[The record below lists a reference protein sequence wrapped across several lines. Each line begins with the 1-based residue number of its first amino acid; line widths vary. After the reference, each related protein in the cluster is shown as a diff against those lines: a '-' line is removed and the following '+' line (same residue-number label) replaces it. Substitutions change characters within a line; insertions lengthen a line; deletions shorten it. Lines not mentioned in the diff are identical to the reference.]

1 MIKKLIK
8 ILSFIILILVSSI
21 LYMSLVGI
29 QTEKFNEKIINK
41 ILKINKKIDIDLK
54 DVKFL
59 LDPYNFTVKITT
71 KDPKILLDGNTLQI
85 KILTIN
91 VGLKSLVLKKFLI
104 DDLQISTKQIKL
116 NDVILLARS
125 FKNSTEL
132 FLLDRVI
139 KEGFITVDIKLKFD
153 KEGRVRED
161 YQINGLIKKAKLNF
175 LNKLNAKNLDFKFD
189 IKKNNYFLTEIKTD
203 INSVRL
209 SSPLIE
215 ISEKKDIF
223 SVNGKILSKEKKF
236 NTQELS
242 ILLDKF
248 LKNIDVKEIRFSSIN
263 NFSLNVNKKF
273 KLSNLNIDSTINLD
287 HLILKNN
294 IKNLS
299 SYLPNLDKVIF
310 FENHKVNISYK
321 KDKLKIKGNGQVK
334 INNKSDTIN
343 YQIIKNND
351 QLSFDTKTNI
361 KNSKLLIDF
370 LNYEKKE
377 NSDASILIKGK
388 FKKDDKIIFD
398 LISLEEK
405 NNKISFNNLFLNK
418 KFKIIKIGGFSF
430 NYINDKKIQNH
441 LLLKMKDTNYIIEGK
456 SFDATRL
463 INDVMDSDDEN
474 FSIFSNFN
482 SEINLKIN
490 KIYIDEVNFINN
502 FSGKLNYKNNKIN
515 DLDLKSNFPNNKKI
529 SLSVKTNNQ
538 KETITKLFTDY
549 PKPLIKRYNFI
560 KGFEEGYLDYYS
572 VKKDGTS
579 NSSLVIDNFKV
590 KEVPIFAKLLSLASL
605 QGIADLLT
613 GEGIR
618 FTDFEMKFSNKKG
631 LTNIEEMY
639 AIGPAVSILMD
650 GYIESKNLVSL
661 RGTMVPATTINRSIA
676 SIPLIGDI
684 LIGKKTGEGV
694 FGVSFKIKGSPKNL
708 KATVNPIKTLTPRFI
723 TRTLEKIKKN

>member
-132 FLLDRVI
+132 FLLDKVI
-139 KEGFITVDIKLKFD
+139 KEGFITADIKLKFD

-321 KDKLKIKGNGQVK
+321 KDKLKIRGNGQVK
-334 INNKSDTIN
+334 TNNKSDTIN

-377 NSDASILIKGK
+377 NSDA
-388 FKKDDKIIFD
+388 
-398 LISLEEK
+398 
-405 NNKISFNNLFLNK
+405 
-418 KFKIIKIGGFSF
+418 
-430 NYINDKKIQNH
+430 
-441 LLLKMKDTNYIIEGK
+441 
-456 SFDATRL
+456 
-463 INDVMDSDDEN
+463 
-474 FSIFSNFN
+474 
-482 SEINLKIN
+482 
-490 KIYIDEVNFINN
+490 
-502 FSGKLNYKNNKIN
+502 
-515 DLDLKSNFPNNKKI
+515 
-529 SLSVKTNNQ
+529 
-538 KETITKLFTDY
+538 
-549 PKPLIKRYNFI
+549 
-560 KGFEEGYLDYYS
+560 
-572 VKKDGTS
+572 
-579 NSSLVIDNFKV
+579 
-590 KEVPIFAKLLSLASL
+590 
-605 QGIADLLT
+605 
-613 GEGIR
+613 
-618 FTDFEMKFSNKKG
+618 
-631 LTNIEEMY
+631 
-639 AIGPAVSILMD
+639 
-650 GYIESKNLVSL
+650 
-661 RGTMVPATTINRSIA
+661 
-676 SIPLIGDI
+676 
-684 LIGKKTGEGV
+684 
-694 FGVSFKIKGSPKNL
+694 
-708 KATVNPIKTLTPRFI
+708 
-723 TRTLEKIKKN
+723 

>member
-132 FLLDRVI
+132 FLLDKVI
-139 KEGFITVDIKLKFD
+139 KEGFITADIKLKFD

-287 HLILKNN
+287 HLILK
-294 IKNLS
+294 IYHL
-299 SYLPNLDKVIF
+299 
-310 FENHKVNISYK
+310 
-321 KDKLKIKGNGQVK
+321 
-334 INNKSDTIN
+334 TC
-343 YQIIKNND
+343 QI
-351 QLSFDTKTNI
+351 
-361 KNSKLLIDF
+361 
-370 LNYEKKE
+370 
-377 NSDASILIKGK
+377 
-388 FKKDDKIIFD
+388 
-398 LISLEEK
+398 
-405 NNKISFNNLFLNK
+405 
-418 KFKIIKIGGFSF
+418 
-430 NYINDKKIQNH
+430 
-441 LLLKMKDTNYIIEGK
+441 
-456 SFDATRL
+456 
-463 INDVMDSDDEN
+463 
-474 FSIFSNFN
+474 
-482 SEINLKIN
+482 
-490 KIYIDEVNFINN
+490 
-502 FSGKLNYKNNKIN
+502 
-515 DLDLKSNFPNNKKI
+515 
-529 SLSVKTNNQ
+529 
-538 KETITKLFTDY
+538 
-549 PKPLIKRYNFI
+549 
-560 KGFEEGYLDYYS
+560 
-572 VKKDGTS
+572 
-579 NSSLVIDNFKV
+579 
-590 KEVPIFAKLLSLASL
+590 
-605 QGIADLLT
+605 
-613 GEGIR
+613 
-618 FTDFEMKFSNKKG
+618 
-631 LTNIEEMY
+631 
-639 AIGPAVSILMD
+639 
-650 GYIESKNLVSL
+650 
-661 RGTMVPATTINRSIA
+661 
-676 SIPLIGDI
+676 
-684 LIGKKTGEGV
+684 
-694 FGVSFKIKGSPKNL
+694 
-708 KATVNPIKTLTPRFI
+708 
-723 TRTLEKIKKN
+723 